1 MSKYR
6 PKPFRVAEVRREII
20 DNIKHRYIYPTEYYI
35 EEPEESP
42 KRNWL
47 RRRNVHLNHL
57 P

>member
-1 MSKYR
+1 MSKYC

-42 KRNWL
+42 KKKLVKKKKRSS
-47 RRRNVHLNHL
+47 
-57 P
+57 